1 MKKAPNT
8 KAYFLR
14 AFDSVVYRGYISEI
28 PNTLKAKKDYV
39 GGRIETFALNDN
51 LVLIGARDSVI
62 WGKTLNRALYD
73 ESGKFI
79 TAFAGNLMV
88 VRYNGD
94 EFTSIRHEDVEL
106 LERLLKPIDHISCGT
121 VFLKKPL
128 ELPEWK
134 GASDEPVN

>member
-1 MKKAPNT
+1 MKKAPNMR
-8 KAYFLR
+8 AYLLR
-14 AFDSVVYRGYISEI
+14 ASNGIVYRGYISEI
-28 PNTLKAKKDYV
+28 PNTLKAEKDYV
-39 GGRIETFALNDN
+39 GGGIERFTLNDN
-51 LVLIGARDSVI
+51 LVLIGARDAVI
-62 WGKTLNRALYD
+62 WGRTLNRALYD

-94 EFTSIRHEDVEL
+94 EFISIRHEDVEL

-121 VFLKKPL
+121 VFLKEPI

-134 GASDEPVN
+134 GTSDEPAD